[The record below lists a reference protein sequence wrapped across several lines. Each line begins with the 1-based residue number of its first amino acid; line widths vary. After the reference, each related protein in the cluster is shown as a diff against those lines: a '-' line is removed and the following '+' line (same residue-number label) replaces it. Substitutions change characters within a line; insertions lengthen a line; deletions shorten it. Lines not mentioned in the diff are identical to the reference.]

1 MAWIAVSP
9 FYLVGV
15 IFILMA
21 LINTK
26 RAKASLTWP
35 SAQGRIT
42 SSQVAEHSDEDYG
55 DSYRPKVEYEYGV
68 AGRTYSGKRIAFGP
82 TGSLSEARVRAT
94 AESYKVGTTVE
105 VFYNPARPDD
115 ATLERRATRTNVI
128 FYIFGVAFIL
138 FGIAVPLLVGPGS

>member
-21 LINTK
+21 IINAK

-42 SSQVAEHSDEDYG
+42 SSQVLELS
-55 DSYRPKVEYEYGV
+55 SYRPKVNYEYGV

-82 TGSLSEARVRAT
+82 TGSLSKARVRAT

-115 ATLERRATRTNVI
+115 ATLERRTTRTNVI
-128 FYIFGVAFIL
+128 FYIFGVAYIL
-138 FGIAVPLLVGPGS
+138 FGIAVPLLVVPGG